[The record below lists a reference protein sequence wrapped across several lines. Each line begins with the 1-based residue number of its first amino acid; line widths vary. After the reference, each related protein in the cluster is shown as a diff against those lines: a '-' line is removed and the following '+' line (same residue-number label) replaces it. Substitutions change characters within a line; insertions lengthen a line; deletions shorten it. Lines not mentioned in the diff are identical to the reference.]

1 MARQR
6 GLVLPAFLAAAALLA
21 SCGTPQPPA
30 ASAPTAP
37 TAGSADA
44 KPEAELLFAG
54 GGGAIGDTY
63 KTLLDE
69 FGKRY
74 NVKVTYVEG
83 TSASGFSRIQAEA
96 QAGRPEIDMQNNNDQ
111 TLALGVGQKLWQ
123 PLNMALLPNAEK
135 IDKDIAFP
143 SHVVGDPPQG
153 IRLLVIPVGI
163 AYNTET
169 FRKNG
174 WDPPSSWEDLYN
186 PRYASCTIPLSP
198 KSGVNYVPMLNKINT
213 GRYED
218 ITETIKRFQA
228 IRGQVPV
235 WSDSNPQALELLQQ
249 GTGCITPTQQGRAVE
264 LASKG
269 APIAFVQP
277 KEGTPFLG
285 GTIGIVRNA
294 PHSVAAQMF
303 LNELLSKEAG
313 QRLLEKAFFTS
324 VNTEVTKP
332 ASGPA
337 AQLYVASEFDK
348 VKLTEIPLS
357 ALEKT
362 DEWIQRFTQ
371 LAAG

>member
-1 MARQR
+1 MARHR
-6 GLVLPAFLAAAALLA
+6 GLVLPALAAIAVLVA
-21 SCGTPQPPA
+21 SCGTPQPP
-30 ASAPTAP
+30 STPAPNTV
-37 TAGSADA
+37 SADA

-63 KTLLDE
+63 KALLDE
-69 FGKRY
+69 FGKRH

-111 TLALGVGQKLWQ
+111 TLALGVGQQLWQ
-123 PLNMALLPNAEK
+123 PLNMALLPNAER
-135 IDKDIAFP
+135 IDKDVAFP
-143 SHVVGDPPQG
+143 SNVVGDPPMG

-169 FRKNG
+169 FAKNG
-174 WDPPSSWEDLYN
+174 WPAPTSWEDLYN
-186 PRYASCTIPLSP
+186 PTYASCTIPLSP

-213 GRYED
+213 GKYED
-218 ITETIKRFQA
+218 ITETIKRFEA
-228 IRGQVPV
+228 IRDRVPV
-235 WSDSNPQALELLQQ
+235 WSDSNPNALELLQQ
-249 GTGCITPTQQGRAVE
+249 GVGCITPTQQGRAVE
-264 LASKG
+264 LATKG
-269 APIAFVQP
+269 APIKFVQP

-285 GTIGIVRNA
+285 GTIGIVKNA

-313 QRLLEKAFFTS
+313 QQLLEKAFFTS
-324 VNTEVTKP
+324 VNLDVTKP
-332 ASGPA
+332 TSGPA
-337 AQLYVASEFDK
+337 AELSVASEFDK
-348 VKLTEIPLS
+348 VKLTEIPLE